1 MGLSLNQLTTTS
13 GKIKQK
19 EEFDKKKK
27 HLKIIQIFVW
37 SNHGARSGP
46 AFCETDVH
54 CHTEVLNLSHSSTC
68 GEH

>member
-19 EEFDKKKK
+19 EEFDKK

-37 SNHGARSGP
+37 SNHGARSGL
-46 AFCETDVH
+46 AFSETDVH
-54 CHTEVLNLSHSSTC
+54 CHT
-68 GEH
+68 

>member
-19 EEFDKKKK
+19 EEFDKK

-46 AFCETDVH
+46 AFSETDGSSSVAVH
-54 CHTEVLNLSHSSTC
+54 NWH
-68 GEH
+68 